1 MILRLPGEAFYRDN
15 LAFGSLHFSD
25 GSQKTLACF
34 AVFIA
39 LHLAATL
46 PGNADQL
53 THPSVQGLLASM
65 LRIPTLVKGS
75 VGVSSDVDSAVS
87 QIVKQNLD
95 SKVQPVSAL
104 AWVSILRSLGSDVGA
119 DGLIAKYN
127 DHPEVVAME
136 QSGGVGSIGI
146 DKKKMQAGRW
156 YSFRSVRLFKD
167 STFSNY
173 GRRLILNTSL
183 GSMLPVALID

>member
-1 MILRLPGEAFYRDN
+1 
-15 LAFGSLHFSD
+15 
-25 GSQKTLACF
+25 
-34 AVFIA
+34 
-39 LHLAATL
+39 
-46 PGNADQL
+46 
-53 THPSVQGLLASM
+53 M